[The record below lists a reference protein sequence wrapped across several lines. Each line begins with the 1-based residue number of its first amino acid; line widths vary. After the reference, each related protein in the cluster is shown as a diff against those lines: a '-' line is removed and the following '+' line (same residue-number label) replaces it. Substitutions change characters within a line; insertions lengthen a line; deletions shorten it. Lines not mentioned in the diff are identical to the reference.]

1 MSQLQAIFSQGFAQ
15 IDKAKS
21 LADEAAGDDIEAQD
35 QIESPVE
42 TDKPMKKK
50 DKPNALVQVSS

>member
-35 QIESPVE
+35 QIESP
-42 TDKPMKKK
+42 
-50 DKPNALVQVSS
+50 